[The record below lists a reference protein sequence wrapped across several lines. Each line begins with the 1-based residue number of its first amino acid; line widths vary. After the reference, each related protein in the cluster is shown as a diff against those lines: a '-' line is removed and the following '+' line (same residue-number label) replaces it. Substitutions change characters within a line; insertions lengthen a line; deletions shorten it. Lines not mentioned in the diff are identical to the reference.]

1 MGVWRQ
7 TSCDYYEYTNQLLQ
21 QCIDQRKITEF
32 QVTGRS
38 IAEYINQY
46 LQMRL
51 QGLELYDKEDKKQ
64 GIKITL
70 STLSLLHLSLST
82 NEELRQHFS
91 EMDDIDPTREE
102 FYWMSGYYLSS
113 ERDTYAITDRMVQVT
128 QLAAEVLTPKGYKM
142 LNALDL
148 SAAWTYDT
156 ATQFDGMHI
165 IGPPMKMII
174 SKFFHYICQD
184 IVPGSRI

>member
-1 MGVWRQ
+1 
-7 TSCDYYEYTNQLLQ
+7 
-21 QCIDQRKITEF
+21 
-32 QVTGRS
+32 
-38 IAEYINQY
+38 
-46 LQMRL
+46 
-51 QGLELYDKEDKKQ
+51 
-64 GIKITL
+64 
-70 STLSLLHLSLST
+70 
-82 NEELRQHFS
+82 
-91 EMDDIDPTREE
+91 
-102 FYWMSGYYLSS
+102 
-113 ERDTYAITDRMVQVT
+113 MVQVT